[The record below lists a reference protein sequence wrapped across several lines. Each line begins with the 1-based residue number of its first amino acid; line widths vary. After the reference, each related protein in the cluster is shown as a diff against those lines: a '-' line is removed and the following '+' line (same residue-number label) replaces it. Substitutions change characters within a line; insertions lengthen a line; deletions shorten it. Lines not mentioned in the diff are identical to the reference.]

1 MRTRH
6 DVLIVGGGIIGLAT
20 ARALLRARPALG
32 VLVVDKEDTVGRHQ
46 TGHNSGVLHSGIYYT
61 PGSLKAR
68 LCLSGKAAMERY
80 ADEHA
85 IPYARVGK
93 LIVAVDDSELER
105 LDDLKARAEANGV
118 PDVRI
123 VEPDEIAEIEPRVVG
138 RRALYAP
145 HTAVIDYRGVSS
157 ALADEVHAAGG
168 EVRVGVEVLRVEARA
183 RGVAAVTREGEI
195 EAATMVGCAGLQS
208 DRLAQRSGLRPSTRI
223 IPFRGDYYT
232 LVGAAAAF
240 VNGLVYP
247 VPDPAFPFLGVHF
260 TRKVDGTTV
269 AGPNAV
275 LALAREG
282 YRRTA
287 FRPRDAIEALSYPGI
302 LRFVMR
308 HGGVAAQ
315 EVWRDV
321 SKRAFL
327 ADMQRYVPDVEGKD
341 AVFGPSGVRAQAMRR
356 DGTLV
361 DDFVI
366 EGRERM
372 MHVLNAPS
380 PGATASLAIG
390 EEIANRAFRDLL

>member
-1 MRTRH
+1 M
-6 DVLIVGGGIIGLAT
+6 
-20 ARALLRARPALG
+20 
-32 VLVVDKEDTVGRHQ
+32 
-46 TGHNSGVLHSGIYYT
+46 
-61 PGSLKAR
+61 
-68 LCLSGKAAMERY
+68 
-80 ADEHA
+80 
-85 IPYARVGK
+85 
-93 LIVAVDDSELER
+93 
-105 LDDLKARAEANGV
+105 
-118 PDVRI
+118 
-123 VEPDEIAEIEPRVVG
+123 
-138 RRALYAP
+138 
-145 HTAVIDYRGVSS
+145 
-157 ALADEVHAAGG
+157 
-168 EVRVGVEVLRVEARA
+168 
-183 RGVAAVTREGEI
+183 
-195 EAATMVGCAGLQS
+195 
-208 DRLAQRSGLRPSTRI
+208 
-223 IPFRGDYYT
+223 
-232 LVGAAAAF
+232 
-240 VNGLVYP
+240 
-247 VPDPAFPFLGVHF
+247 HF
-260 TRKVDGTTV
+260 TRKIDGTTV

-302 LRFVMR
+302 LRFVRR

-390 EEIANRAFRDLL
+390 EEIANRAFRELL

>member
-20 ARALLRARPALG
+20 ARALLRARPGLG

-80 ADEHA
+80 AAEHA

-93 LIVAVDDSELER
+93 LIVAVDDAELER

-123 VEPDEIAEIEPRVVG
+123 VEPDQIAEIEPRVVG
-138 RRALYAP
+138 RRALHAP
-145 HTAVIDYRGVSS
+145 HTAVIDYRAVSS

-168 EVRVGVEVLRVEARA
+168 EVRVGVEVLRVEARP
-183 RGVAAVTREGEI
+183 RGVAGVTREGEI

-260 TRKVDGTTV
+260 TRKIDGTTV

-302 LRFVMR
+302 LRFVRR

-390 EEIANRAFRDLL
+390 EEIANRAFRELL